1 MHSRLLATSV
11 AVVFLLGA
19 EAASMRGQTSS
30 AQVSGRITDPT
41 DAVIPGV
48 SVTVRNVDTGIEQ
61 VVTTNELGYYTA
73 PFVQPGNYQI
83 DLSSP
88 GFRSVSRTGIKIDVN
103 QQARF
108 DFQLEVGQVTE
119 VIEVIEAAPL
129 LESESSTIG
138 QVIENKS
145 VVEMPLNGRNAWYLT
160 QMAGA
165 TVMVRGIGDAA
176 EIPVTTVAGS
186 RAFTQGLFV
195 DGGSVQK
202 TGLSRAMAEMAPMV
216 DALEEFKVI
225 TNNYAAEYG
234 RTAGGVFT
242 AVTKSGT
249 NQFHGNA
256 FEFLRNDAL
265 DARNFFAKTKA
276 PLRFNQFGGTLG
288 GPIQKDRTHFFIAY
302 EATRT
307 VTGRPIILTVPT
319 QDQRDGVFTGL
330 VDNRG
335 RSISLYDPNTTR
347 PDPADPTK
355 KVRDP
360 FKDNLIPP
368 SLFDPVGSAAAS
380 YYPLPNQAGTRAGG
394 NNFNLNLAPSRA
406 QNHTTVRLDHTIS
419 DRDKVFGRYLAQHNN
434 TPQESAFPEPAASGL
449 GGLASRNVNNLAHT
463 AMASW
468 MHSFSPS
475 WINDLKFHWLKQNR
489 DVLHD
494 SVDGGW
500 PAKLGLAGV
509 SDTAFPA
516 FRPQAFSP
524 VGGATAVFRIQR
536 GPTFGFSDSVTYIS
550 GKHTVKTGFEFRWNG
565 STDTFKVAPSG
576 NFIFSRQG
584 TGLQATSLSGN
595 GFATMLL
602 GFATR
607 AQIRDSQPLTFRN
620 QYYGWYLQD
629 DWKVLPN
636 LTLNLGLRYDVETP
650 RTSPND
656 TSSAFDDTR
665 IHPIGG
671 FPGVIRFAGVDGEP
685 RTPFDTDF
693 NNVGPRLGF
702 SWRPFGG
709 DTVVRGGYGIFF
721 GNLDDRGSAA
731 GPRAVQ
737 GFATEALFVSPDQ
750 NQTAA
755 MLLRNGF
762 PPYDPPNAESRTDAF
777 GYRGPALYFERPRK
791 TPYSQQFNFGIQ
803 HQAGRVLLEAQYI
816 GNLGRK
822 LTANDL
828 SRNQVPPER
837 VGQPGSIQSRRPF
850 PHLSAVNVL
859 SPNLGASGYH
869 GLLLRAEKRY
879 SNGLQ
884 FLATY
889 TFSKMLDNV
898 DSIANGDF
906 RGTPG
911 VGYQDFYNRHLD
923 KSLSPLDI
931 THNLTFNTIWDL
943 PAGPGR
949 RYVNSGPLSQII
961 GGWQLSILGTLFT
974 GPVYGVVTQQNTC
987 ECASAGPQRP
997 NILRDPDLPAGQRSV
1012 QRWFDTEA
1020 FEQPARF
1027 TFGNAARA
1035 VGRAPGRVNFEVGI
1049 MKNFPFKERYRL
1061 QLRAELFNAFNHPN
1075 FGIPGTTF
1083 GAPTFGTINR
1093 SDPGRIVQFGLKLYF

>member
-1 MHSRLLATSV
+1 MLSRLLATTV
-11 AVVFLLGA
+11 TIVYLLAAGA
-19 EAASMRGQTSS
+19 TSLSGQTSS
-30 AQVSGRITDPT
+30 AQVSGRITDPS

-48 SVTVRNVDTGIEQ
+48 AVTIRNVDTGIEQ
-61 VVTTNELGYYTA
+61 VVSTNELGYYTV
-73 PFVQPGNYQI
+73 PFVQPGNYRI
-83 DLSSP
+83 DVSSP
-88 GFRSVSRTGIKIDVN
+88 GFRSVSRGGIKIDVD

-108 DFQLEVGQVTE
+108 DFQLEVGQITE
-119 VIEVIEAAPL
+119 VIEVVEAAPL
-129 LESESSTIG
+129 LESETSTIG

-249 NQFHGNA
+249 NQIHGNL

-265 DARNFFAKTKA
+265 DARNFFAKTRA

-288 GPIQKDRTHFFIAY
+288 GPIVKDRTHFFVAY

-335 RSISLYDPNTTR
+335 RSIPLYDPNTTQ
-347 PDPADPTK
+347 PDPSDPTK
-355 KVRDP
+355 KIRDP
-360 FKDNLIPP
+360 FQNNVIPP
-368 SLFDPVGSAAAS
+368 SLVDPIGSAAGS
-380 YYPLPNQAGTRAGG
+380 YYPMPNQAGTRAGG
-394 NNFNLNLAPSRA
+394 NNFNLNLAPSRS

-463 AMASW
+463 VMTSW

-500 PAKLGLAGV
+500 PAKLGLTGV

-516 FRPQAFSP
+516 FRPQAYSP

-536 GPTFGFSDSVTYIS
+536 GPTFGFSDSLTYIS

-576 NFIFSRQG
+576 NFVFSRQG
-584 TGLQATSLSGN
+584 TGLQANRLSGN
-595 GFATMLL
+595 GFASMLL

-607 AQIRDSQPLTFRN
+607 AQIRDSRPLTFRN

-629 DWKVLPN
+629 DWKILPN
-636 LTLNLGLRYDVETP
+636 VTLNLGVRYDVETP
-650 RTSPND
+650 RTSPDD
-656 TSSAFDDTR
+656 TSNGFDNTR
-665 IHPIGG
+665 IHPVGG

-693 NNVGPRLGF
+693 NNLGPRFGL

-762 PPYDPPNAESRTDAF
+762 PAFDPPSAESRTDAF

-803 HQAGRVLLEAQYI
+803 RQLRRVLLEAQYI

-828 SRNQVPPER
+828 SQNQVPPAL

-850 PHLSAVNVL
+850 PHFSAVNVL
-859 SPNLGASGYH
+859 SPNLGSSSYH

-879 SNGLQ
+879 SDGLQ
-884 FLATY
+884 FLVTY

-898 DSIANGDF
+898 DAIANGDF

-943 PAGPGR
+943 PAGPGM
-949 RYVNSGPLSQII
+949 RYLNSGPLSQII
-961 GGWQLSILGTLFT
+961 GGWQLSVLGTLFT

-997 NILRDPDLPAGQRSV
+997 NLLRDPDLSAGQRAV

-1035 VGRAPGRVNFEVGI
+1035 VGRAPGRVNFEIGI
-1049 MKNFPFKERYRL
+1049 MKNFPFKDRYRL
-1061 QLRAELFNAFNHPN
+1061 QFRAEMFNAFNHPN

-1083 GAPTFGTINR
+1083 GAPTFGVINR